1 MLKIL
6 VSFRIVAVV
15 LGSSDVVVGE
25 LAVTV
30 AVTVA
35 SGPPVCPFETPTL
48 APMTAATIKMTATTV
63 INLNPENPENQRNKS

>member
-6 VSFRIVAVV
+6 ESFRIGAVG
-15 LGSSDVVVGE
+15 LGSIDVVVGE

-35 SGPPVCPFETPTL
+35 CGPPVWPFETPTL
-48 APMTAATIKMTATTV
+48 APMTATAIKMTATTV
-63 INLNPENPENQRNKS
+63 INLNPENRENQRK